1 MQRHRLDVLEPYE
14 VTGQP
19 VVTQTRLQY
28 VPWVQQ
34 AVQPY
39 RATRLP
45 VGSTHGLWDAL
56 QRARRQAGPTTELL
70 ALSPGAGPPAR
81 RGVAPLPPAGARR
94 CGGLLRVWAR
104 P

>member
-28 VPWVQQ
+28 VSWVHQ

-45 VGSTHGLWDAL
+45 VGATHGLWDAL
-56 QRARRQAGPTTELL
+56 QRARQQAALTPEHL
-70 ALSPGAGPPAR
+70 AHSA
-81 RGVAPLPPAGARR
+81 
-94 CGGLLRVWAR
+94 
-104 P
+104 